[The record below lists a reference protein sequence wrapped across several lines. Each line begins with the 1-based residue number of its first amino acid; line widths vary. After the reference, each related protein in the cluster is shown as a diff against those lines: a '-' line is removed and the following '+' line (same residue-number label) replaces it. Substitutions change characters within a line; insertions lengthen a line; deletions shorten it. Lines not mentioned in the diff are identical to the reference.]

1 MWNDNARENA
11 CIFSLSFF
19 YNRAVFK
26 HVFYS
31 ERVPACLPLI
41 ESITAGA
48 ISFEDSEVNFIGN
61 FSFEGNHANDS
72 GGKIRGNLATAQF
85 DFIGN
90 VSLEVNHTRRVG
102 GGTSTSVNEVPSIF
116 LIFRERLLELR
127 L

>member
-1 MWNDNARENA
+1 MPLFTFGANEAFLVGHEALNVLDQKCTFLWKDNARENA

-31 ERVPACLPLI
+31 ERVPACLPLF

-61 FSFEGNHANDS
+61 FSFEGNHANDR
-72 GGKIRGNLATAQF
+72 GGKIRGNLTTA
-85 DFIGN
+85 N
-90 VSLEVNHTRRVG
+90 
-102 GGTSTSVNEVPSIF
+102 STSSAM
-116 LIFRERLLELR
+116 FR
-127 L
+127 